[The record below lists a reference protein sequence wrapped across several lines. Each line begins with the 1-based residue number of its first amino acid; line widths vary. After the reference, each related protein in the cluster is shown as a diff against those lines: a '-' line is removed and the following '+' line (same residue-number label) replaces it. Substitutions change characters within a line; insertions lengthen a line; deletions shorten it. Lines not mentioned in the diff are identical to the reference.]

1 MDAAV
6 AATSTGVPPDGEP
19 SARQDAAARWGLKL
33 HFFIVVNLLGKD
45 CPLGPNRVEPVST
58 RGNSLRR
65 NPAKTSYNF
74 GKWTIKKSIKS
85 MT

>member
-6 AATSTGVPPDGEP
+6 SATSIGVSLDWGPNAP
-19 SARQDAAARWGLKL
+19 QDAAARWGLKL

-58 RGNSLRR
+58 RGSSLRR
-65 NPAKTSYNF
+65 NSAKTSYNF